1 MNNSSNEFNLFNS
14 RFLVKT
20 DLSTNHNDGN
30 DDDDDDDDEFND
42 NANISDSL
50 LDSLNFDDNEALAQN
65 NDSLGLENN
74 LATVLNSA
82 SQAESS
88 SSQELL
94 EDKRKLML
102 LLKRKKQKRLKNSCS
117 SLSNLPQYEMM
128 QVNTRFISNTES
140 KQIDTLTTIN
150 TFNRQYSSGSSG
162 NSDNATEFG
171 SDHADSLLSLH
182 QMTEESRVLCVARR
196 IPNSEQ
202 MQSGNNSNNQNVQ
215 VEHFS
220 TRLDCYGRVISV
232 DVTGMSPNIGKR
244 YIQFLRNNLVNN
256 LLHDFVHPDDLSKV
270 QQHLKEAI
278 INGSGSPQAA
288 ILKLYRLKVRFFL
301 IYFDN

>member
-30 DDDDDDDDEFND
+30 DDDDDDDEFND
-42 NANISDSL
+42 NTNISDSL

-65 NDSLGLENN
+65 NDSLGLDNN
-74 LATVLNSA
+74 LATVLNAA

-88 SSQELL
+88 SSQDLL

-102 LLKRKKQKRLKNSCS
+102 LLKRKKQKQLKNSCFAS

-128 QVNTRFISNTES
+128 QVNTRFISNSES

-150 TFNRQYSSGSSG
+150 TFNRQYSSGSGG
-162 NSDNATEFG
+162 NNDDVTEFG

-202 MQSGNNSNNQNVQ
+202 KQSGNNSNNQSVQ
-215 VEHFS
+215 VEHFT

-232 DVTGMSPNIGKR
+232 DVTGMSPNVGKR

-278 INGSGSPQAA
+278 INGGGSPQAA
-288 ILKLYRLKVRFFL
+288 ILKLYRLKVKFF
-301 IYFDN
+301 IFSF